1 MIQLYAESQ
10 AVTELA
16 LIDDIRAASRL
27 MVRELGFMDATVAA
41 TNYPASAVHTILE
54 IGIRGPMTSG
64 ELCDFLRLEKS
75 SVSRMVRKL
84 IDCGELRE
92 TPDEADARS
101 KLLSLTAK
109 GRRTLEALHAFGR
122 QQVSGALETLTAAEQ
137 RMVREGMM
145 LYARALRQSRG
156 EDEAQ
161 SAA

>member
-1 MIQLYAESQ
+1 MAELS
-10 AVTELA
+10 

-27 MVRELGFMDATVAA
+27 MVRELGFMDTTVAA
-41 TNYPASAVHTILE
+41 SDYPPSAVHAILE

-64 ELCDFLRLEKS
+64 ELGDFLRLEKS

-84 IDCGELRE
+84 IECGELRE
-92 TPDEADARS
+92 TPDELDARS

-122 QQVSGALETLTAAEQ
+122 QQVRGALAALTPAEQ
-137 RMVREGMM
+137 RTVREGMM
-145 LYARALRQSRG
+145 LYAQALRASRMA
-156 EDEAQ
+156 EAQ

>member
-1 MIQLYAESQ
+1 MAEIS
-10 AVTELA
+10 

-41 TNYPASAVHTILE
+41 SDYPPSAVHTLLE
-54 IGIRGPMTSG
+54 SGIRGPLTSG
-64 ELCDFLRLEKS
+64 ELGDFLRLEKS

-92 TPDEADARS
+92 TADELDARS
-101 KLLSLTAK
+101 KLLSLTGK

-122 QQVSGALETLTAAEQ
+122 QQVRGALAALTPAEQ
-137 RMVREGMM
+137 RTVREGMM
-145 LYARALRQSRG
+145 LYARALRQSR
-156 EDEAQ
+156 EEEAGR

>member
-1 MIQLYAESQ
+1 MAEIS
-10 AVTELA
+10 

-41 TNYPASAVHTILE
+41 SDYPPSAVHTILE

-64 ELCDFLRLEKS
+64 ELGDFLRLEKS

-92 TPDEADARS
+92 TADELDARS

-122 QQVSGALETLTAAEQ
+122 QQVRGALAVLTPAEQ
-137 RMVREGMM
+137 RTVREGMM
-145 LYARALRQSRG
+145 LYARALRQSR
-156 EDEAQ
+156 EEEAGR

>member
-1 MIQLYAESQ
+1 M
-10 AVTELA
+10 TDLA

-54 IGIRGPMTSG
+54 IGIRGPMNSG

-92 TPDEADARS
+92 TPDELDARS

-109 GRRTLEALHAFGR
+109 GRRTLEALHGFGR
-122 QQVSGALETLTAAEQ
+122 QQVSGALEALTEAEQ

-145 LYARALRQSRG
+145 LYARALRESRV
-156 EDEAQ
+156 EDETE
-161 SAA
+161 AA

>member
-1 MIQLYAESQ
+1 MA
-10 AVTELA
+10 ELA

-41 TNYPASAVHTILE
+41 SDYPPSAVHTILE
-54 IGIRGPMTSG
+54 IGIRGPLTSG
-64 ELCDFLRLEKS
+64 ELGDFLRLEKS

-92 TPDEADARS
+92 TPDELDARS

-122 QQVSGALETLTAAEQ
+122 QQVSGALARLTAAEQ
-137 RMVREGMM
+137 RAVREGMT
-145 LYARALRQSRG
+145 LYARALRQSRAEG
-156 EDEAQ
+156 GTEA
-161 SAA
+161 AA

>member
-1 MIQLYAESQ
+1 MPGVKMA
-10 AVTELA
+10 ELA

-41 TNYPASAVHTILE
+41 SDYPPSAVHTILE
-54 IGIRGPMTSG
+54 IGIRGPLTSG
-64 ELCDFLRLEKS
+64 ELGDFLRLEKS

-92 TPDEADARS
+92 TPDELDARI

-122 QQVSGALETLTAAEQ
+122 QQVRCALAALTEAEQ
-137 RMVREGMM
+137 RKVREGMM
-145 LYARALRQSRG
+145 LYARALRESRV
-156 EDEAQ
+156 EDEVESVA
-161 SAA
+161 

>member
-1 MIQLYAESQ
+1 M
-10 AVTELA
+10 VTELA

-41 TNYPASAVHTILE
+41 SDYPPSAVHTILE

-64 ELCDFLRLEKS
+64 ELRDFLRLEKS

-122 QQVSGALETLTAAEQ
+122 QQVSGALAALTAAE
-137 RMVREGMM
+137 RRTVREGMM
-145 LYARALRQSRG
+145 LYARALRQSR

>member
-1 MIQLYAESQ
+1 MPGVKMA
-10 AVTELA
+10 ELA

-41 TNYPASAVHTILE
+41 SDYPPSAVHTILE

-64 ELCDFLRLEKS
+64 ELGDFLVLEKS
-75 SVSRMVRKL
+75 SVSRLVRKL

-92 TPDEADARS
+92 TPDELDARS

-122 QQVSGALETLTAAEQ
+122 QQVSGALAVLTAAEQ
-137 RMVREGMM
+137 RMVREGLM
-145 LYARALRQSRG
+145 LYARALRQARVES
-156 EDEAQ
+156 EAEPG
-161 SAA
+161 